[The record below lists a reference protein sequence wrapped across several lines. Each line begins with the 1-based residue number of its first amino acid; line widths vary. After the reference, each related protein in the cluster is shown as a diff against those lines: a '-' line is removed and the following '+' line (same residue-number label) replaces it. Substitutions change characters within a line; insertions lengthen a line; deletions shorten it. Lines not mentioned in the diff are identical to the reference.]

1 MSNKTEATY
10 HGRRRSFAVG
20 DWVYVT
26 QLPEFDHRLG
36 RVVAIQDSMKPYVVQ
51 IDTSDEYGDSAVNE
65 VFDWLAL
72 TPSGIRGHVAYGTP
86 EERRNIMLQTP
97 LWTETT
103 GEHIF
108 HKLGDDLYQDWADN
122 HAPGHTGPRRGWTPT
137 TGELGLALGIMAF
150 IVVLFVFFVF
160 FYRGW

>member
-26 QLPEFDHRLG
+26 QLPEYDHRLG
-36 RVVAIQDSMKPYVVQ
+36 RVVELADSMLPYIVHFEA
-51 IDTSDEYGDSAVNE
+51 DEYGA
-65 VFDWLAL
+65 FDWLAL
-72 TPSGIRGHVAYGTP
+72 TPAHSYVQSSTP
-86 EERRNIMLQTP
+86 RDDTLDNYPHLLRSREEH
-97 LWTETT
+97 ETT
-103 GEHIF
+103 GEHVF

-122 HAPGHTGPRRGWTPT
+122 HAPGHMGPRRGWTPT